1 MKTPRRWNR
10 ISGSG
15 RRRIER
21 IVVLMR
27 ARDAS
32 LRRAG
37 RPLPDGGV
45 S

>member
-1 MKTPRRWNR
+1 MKSPRRWNR

-21 IVVLMR
+21 IVPMMR

-37 RPLPDGGV
+37 RPMPSGGGE
-45 S
+45 